1 MMANILKM
9 LHPFIPF
16 FTESTWSK
24 NNYKK
29 IFKTDLISGEWPE
42 YKKNVKYD
50 KSQTDIN
57 FLIEFITSI
66 RSTKAELK
74 VTPKLFN
81 DVYFLE
87 KNSKLKVLVKKHL
100 TLFKQVGRI
109 NNILEKKEKN
119 KNTVE
124 ILVLNEKISIKFH
137 EDVNLVSQKQSILQ
151 KLANL
156 EKQSNGLK
164 NKLKNQAYLKNA
176 PKEIVQ
182 NDKKLLNELT
192 IEDEKLRSIVSSIN

>member
-16 FTESTWSK
+16 FTESVWLK
-24 NNYKK
+24 NNYMKA
-29 IFKTDLISGEWPE
+29 FKTNLISADWPE
-42 YKKNVKYD
+42 YKKNIKYVKN
-50 KSQTDIN
+50 QTDIN
-57 FLIEFITSI
+57 DLIEFISSI

-74 VTPKLFN
+74 VTPKLFS
-81 DVYFLE
+81 DVYFPE
-87 KNSKLKVLVKKHL
+87 KNSKLKILVKKHS

-109 NNILEKKEKN
+109 KNILEKKEIN
-119 KNTVE
+119 ALE
-124 ILVLNEKISIKFH
+124 ILTLNEKVSIKFS
-137 EDVNLVSQKQSILQ
+137 EDIDLISQKESILQ
-151 KLANL
+151 KLAKL

-164 NKLKNQAYLKNA
+164 NKLNNKAYLKNA

-182 NDKKLLNELT
+182 NDKKLLKELT